1 MSSTT
6 TPTLT
11 KKVSSFDRSLR
22 PKKLTNFHGQTQLK
36 KNLKIF
42 LAAAQKRKESL
53 EHLLFYGPPG
63 LGKTTLAHIIAAEIG
78 VNIRPTSGPAITRAG
93 DLASILTNLETGDI
107 LFIDEIHRLSKP
119 VEEMLYPALEDF
131 ALDIIIGQGPS
142 ARDVRLELNHFTII
156 GATTR
161 ISLLSSPMR
170 DRFGAIHRLQFYS
183 QEELVK
189 IINRSAELLKFQV
202 SPLAAKSIAQRSRG
216 TPRIANRL
224 LKRVRDFAQVNNQ
237 TKITPKLVN
246 QALGLLEI
254 DSLGLTSQDRLLLEN
269 IIEHHQG
276 GPVGVNTLSAI
287 ITEDSQ
293 TIQEIYEPFLL
304 QLGFL
309 KRTSR
314 GRVVTPKAYS
324 HLGYNIPKQLEL

>member
-22 PKKLTNFHGQTQLK
+22 PKRLINFHGQTRLK

-142 ARDVRLELNHFTII
+142 ARDVRLELNRFTII

-183 QEELVK
+183 REELIK
-189 IINRSAELLKFQV
+189 IINRSAKLLKFQV

-246 QALGLLEI
+246 QALDLLEI

-276 GPVGVNTLSAI
+276 GPVGINTLSAI
-287 ITEDSQ
+287 ITEDPQ

-314 GRVVTPKAYS
+314 GRVVSPRAYS
-324 HLGYNIPKQLEL
+324 HLGYNIPKQ

>member
-42 LAAAQKRKESL
+42 ITAAQKRKESL

-63 LGKTTLAHIIAAEIG
+63 LGKTTLAHIIATEIG

-142 ARDVRLELNHFTII
+142 ARDVRLELNRFTII

-170 DRFGAIHRLQFYS
+170 GRFGAIHRLQFYS

-189 IINRSAELLKFQV
+189 IINRSAKLLKFQV
-202 SPLAAKSIAQRSRG
+202 SPLASKSIAQRSRG

-224 LKRVRDFAQVNNQ
+224 LKRVRDFVQVNNQ

-246 QALGLLEI
+246 QALDLLEI

-269 IIEHHQG
+269 IVEHHQG
-276 GPVGVNTLSAI
+276 GPVGINTLSAI
-287 ITEDSQ
+287 ITEDPQ

-314 GRVVTPKAYS
+314 GRVVTPRAYS
-324 HLGYNIPKQLEL
+324 HLGYNTPKQLKL

>member
-142 ARDVRLELNHFTII
+142 ARDVRLELNRFTII

-246 QALGLLEI
+246 QALDLLEI

-269 IIEHHQG
+269 IVEHHQG
-276 GPVGVNTLSAI
+276 GPVGINTLSAI